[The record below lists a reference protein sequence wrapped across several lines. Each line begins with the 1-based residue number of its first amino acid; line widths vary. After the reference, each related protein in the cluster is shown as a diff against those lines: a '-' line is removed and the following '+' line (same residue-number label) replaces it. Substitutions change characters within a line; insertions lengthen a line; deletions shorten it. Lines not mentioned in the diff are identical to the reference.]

1 MDSQRQLN
9 DRHDVTPAFEAGNC
23 QVAELHDREEPS
35 VNLLIVESDPSQ
47 VALIELIFKNQT
59 MTTADLSFVHSLQE
73 AKTLL
78 RENRFDLVIA
88 DLMLPDGH
96 GSDLLQMSF
105 CQTAANL
112 PLLLLVGHGEQAMAR
127 DLLNHGVIDYIV
139 KTDTSLRNLPRSVT
153 RALREWSH
161 IRRRLQTEEA
171 LNGNRKE
178 LLTLNKQLQQTLR
191 QVAGA
196 KEEWEQTMDCLDD
209 VVILTDTSGFIR
221 RANDALMTLTG
232 RKYDDLIGVPLAD
245 IFAEFQIGIQDPPFR
260 EVEMYHPES
269 GRWFILTTYNLDGIA
284 TETGIVIKVHDYT
297 RMRQLNLQLEQTNA
311 ELQLKS
317 LALEQSLAQQQATQA
332 KILHQEKMATIGQ
345 LAAGVAHEINNPM
358 GFILS
363 NLCTI
368 GEYLTKLGQF
378 VGRQNELL
386 AQHLDPGQRQALESY
401 AKEQKIDMILEDLSA
416 VVDESIDGAERVRK
430 IVSALKGFTRHD
442 DTGAI
447 ATDVN
452 EILENSISL
461 IWNEIKYK
469 AILSKDLRPLPEISC
484 HQVQLSQVFMNL
496 LVNAGQAIEQQ
507 GEIQV
512 TSWCNDDGWINIA
525 ITDNGQGIPASVTAR
540 IFEPFFTTR
549 DVGKGTGLGLSIAYD
564 IIKEHGGEIRV
575 DSRPGQGSTFTVRLP
590 AKNC

>member
-1 MDSQRQLN
+1 MDAVRQSIS
-9 DRHDVTPAFEAGNC
+9 RHHIATAAMPTNCLPARIPVKE
-23 QVAELHDREEPS
+23 DPP
-35 VNLLIVESDPSQ
+35 VNILIVERDPSQ
-47 VALIELIFKNQT
+47 VALIELIFNNQSLLT
-59 MTTADLSFVHSLQE
+59 ANLSFAHSLREARTLLSEGCFDLIVANLALPDGFGTELQQAVSRQTTAD
-73 AKTLL
+73 
-78 RENRFDLVIA
+78 
-88 DLMLPDGH
+88 
-96 GSDLLQMSF
+96 
-105 CQTAANL
+105 L
-112 PLLLLVGHGEQAMAR
+112 PLLLLVDHGEQEMAR
-127 DLLNHGVIDYIV
+127 EALRHGVIDYLV
-139 KTDTSLRNLPRSVT
+139 KTDTALRNLPRSVT
-153 RALREWSH
+153 RALREWTH
-161 IRRRLQTEEA
+161 IIRRLETEEA

-178 LLTLNKQLQQTLR
+178 LLALNKQLQQTLR
-191 QVAGA
+191 QVASA

-221 RANDALMTLTG
+221 RANDALTTLTG
-232 RKYDDLIGVPLAD
+232 RNYDDLIGAPLAD
-245 IFAEFQIGIQDPPFR
+245 VFAEFQIGIQDPPFC
-260 EVEMYHPES
+260 EVELYQPES

-284 TETGIVIKVHDYT
+284 TETGIVIKVHDYS

-317 LALEQSLAQQQATQA
+317 LELEQSLAQQQATQA

-368 GEYLTKLGQF
+368 GEYLAKLGQF
-378 VGRQNELL
+378 VGRQNEML
-386 AQHLDPGQRQALESY
+386 ARHLDPGQRQALENY
-401 AKEQKIDMILEDLSA
+401 AKEQKIDMILADLSA

-442 DTGAI
+442 DTGAM

-452 EILENSISL
+452 GIIENAISL

-469 AILSKDLRPLPEISC
+469 AVLNKDLRPLPEISC

-512 TSWCNDDGWINIA
+512 TSWCNDDDWINIA
-525 ITDNGQGIPASVTAR
+525 ISDNGQGIPAPVRAR

-575 DSRPGQGSTFTVRLP
+575 DSCPGQGSTFTVRLP
-590 AKNC
+590 AKTC